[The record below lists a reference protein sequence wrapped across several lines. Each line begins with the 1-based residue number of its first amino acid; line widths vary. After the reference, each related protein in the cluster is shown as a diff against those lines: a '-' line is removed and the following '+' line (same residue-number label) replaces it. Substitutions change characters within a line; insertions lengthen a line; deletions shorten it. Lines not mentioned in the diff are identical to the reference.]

1 MSGRWKPF
9 SIGICRCCYW
19 KILLVR
25 VISVDNE
32 LFGNKDGIGLETST
46 NYSPD
51 SFLARVKYQTE
62 EHHTTRQET
71 QQLVAQG
78 SLNNQGKF
86 FTLCTSDNDMH
97 QQTVLSDLSC
107 KDPFETQ
114 HFPLVSPTGENC
126 QSTPPQE
133 SNAKDDASITPVVR
147 PTLQEKHC
155 SKEVDNVI
163 GNDQEEGHK
172 TRVRSAKWHETARS
186 KPQAKPKPKPKLVNL
201 SSYFWSSVLPFLL
214 QHQC

>member
-1 MSGRWKPF
+1 MGLSITKILLTFYLRFSPLMSGRWKPF

-86 FTLCTSDNDMH
+86 FTLCTIMTCTNRQFSQTYPAKTPLRHNISLWCH
-97 QQTVLSDLSC
+97 QLEKIANQ
-107 KDPFETQ
+107 
-114 HFPLVSPTGENC
+114 PLLKSRMP
-126 QSTPPQE
+126 
-133 SNAKDDASITPVVR
+133 KMM
-147 PTLQEKHC
+147 
-155 SKEVDNVI
+155 
-163 GNDQEEGHK
+163 
-172 TRVRSAKWHETARS
+172 
-186 KPQAKPKPKPKLVNL
+186 QA
-201 SSYFWSSVLPFLL
+201 
-214 QHQC
+214 